1 MYCILL
7 CCIFAYPARSCLCAQ
22 DQRHCAV
29 AEWRGGG
36 NYGEPEISQS
46 HIQITQKLYFTQ
58 CNMHILYSSTRKQW
72 GKSRGD
78 GGLPRKIV
86 QPTEISGKGEIGT
99 VGDSLFL
106 PRLIRLFL
114 YNGLEE
120 EATRKMRFFFFSQSS
135 KRNFVARFA
144 VVDFFTIFFFFVF
157 RSLLYCR
164 IQSRGEIY

>member
-1 MYCILL
+1 MISYSFLSWCFVLYSLVLYLCVSGSLLSVCTRPKTL
-7 CCIFAYPARSCLCAQ
+7 CCSGM
-22 DQRHCAV
+22 
-29 AEWRGGG
+29 EGGGGGG

-120 EATRKMRFFFFSQSS
+120 EATRKMRFFFFP
-135 KRNFVARFA
+135 
-144 VVDFFTIFFFFVF
+144 VF
-157 RSLLYCR
+157 KTEFRR
-164 IQSRGEIY
+164 PFRGW

>member
-1 MYCILL
+1 MISYSFLSWCFVLYSLVLYLCVSGSLLSVCTRPKTL
-7 CCIFAYPARSCLCAQ
+7 CCSGMK
-22 DQRHCAV
+22 
-29 AEWRGGG
+29 GGG
-36 NYGEPEISQS
+36 ELWRARDIPITYT
-46 HIQITQKLYFTQ
+46 ITQKLYFTQ

-120 EATRKMRFFFFSQSS
+120 EATRKMRFFFFP
-135 KRNFVARFA
+135 
-144 VVDFFTIFFFFVF
+144 VF
-157 RSLLYCR
+157 KTEFRR
-164 IQSRGEIY
+164 PFRGC